1 MPKCV
6 YFIRLVFPNAVSLAE
21 RILIPMPERH
31 RFHLQPRAS
40 GGLMSFRRL
49 AVMVVLIGSGSAIR
63 SLGDETPVIAL
74 KSPAPYEV
82 IQRQGYDSRRAHENQ
97 EGGPVLGYADVTIRG
112 MLPARSKA
120 SVEARVVPLEGAT
133 GRGVEWK
140 TVSAKVEG
148 DRLETVLRVPAGGW
162 YRLEVRCRDGE
173 KTVAQ
178 GTVEPFGVGE
188 VFIVAGQSYAT
199 NCNDEQFKVAD
210 PQGRVS
216 AFDSAKG
223 TWGVANDPQPAGD
236 GSDGGSIWPVFGD
249 TLLPMVHVPIG
260 LANVAVGGT
269 SSTQWLPEEKLHP
282 RLVETGKRLGRF
294 RAILWQQG
302 ESDVIEGASTAD
314 YVKRVRE
321 IRESAAK
328 SWKFDPPWLLA
339 KSTLHPTVYNNPR
352 REEAIRRGIDELCR
366 LPGFRPGP
374 DTDTLGGE
382 NRGPIG
388 TRRHFS
394 GIGQRRAAMMWF
406 ASVWQELNRLDASS
420 VEPQAGVQAAAHFAT
435 DVRIDTDYLLSLPK
449 DYAQQEKWPL
459 VIFLHGSGE
468 RGQDLELV
476 KKHGPP
482 KLAAAGKEFPFI
494 AVSPQCAEKNRW
506 ETYRLIALLDDLC
519 RRYRID
525 EDRIYVTGLSMG
537 GAGTWNL
544 AAAITDR
551 LAAIAPICGGGDPGI
566 TKRIA
571 SLPTWIFQ
579 GAKDSAESVA
589 QAEAMFE
596 ALKKHGG
603 SPRYTLYPEAGHDAW
618 TETYNNP
625 EFYTWLLAQKRTPKS
640 EGEPK
645 TK

>member
-1 MPKCV
+1 MNSWRSAVIFVLVWSGPT
-6 YFIRLVFPNAVSLAE
+6 FRLLAGE
-21 RILIPMPERH
+21 T
-31 RFHLQPRAS
+31 A
-40 GGLMSFRRL
+40 
-49 AVMVVLIGSGSAIR
+49 AI
-63 SLGDETPVIAL
+63 SL
-74 KSPAPYEV
+74 KSPARYEV
-82 IQRQGYDSRRAHENQ
+82 IQRQGFEPRKAHENQ

-112 MLPARSKA
+112 VLPGAEKG
-120 SVEARVVPLEGAT
+120 SVEARVVPLDGAT
-133 GRGVEWK
+133 GRGVEWTPVK
-140 TVSAKVEG
+140 AKIEADRMEG
-148 DRLETVLRVPAGGW
+148 TLRVPAGGW

-173 KTVAQ
+173 KALAE
-178 GTVEPFGVGE
+178 GSVEPFGVGE

-210 PQGRVS
+210 PHGRVS
-216 AFDSAKG
+216 AFDSTKG
-223 TWGVANDPQPAGD
+223 TWGVAHDPQPAGD
-236 GSDGGSIWPVFGD
+236 GSEGGSIWPVFGD
-249 TLLPMVHVPIG
+249 TLLPMVRVPIG

-269 SSTQWLPEEKLHP
+269 SSTQWLPEGKLHP
-282 RLVETGKRLGRF
+282 RLIETGQRLGRF
-294 RAILWQQG
+294 RAVLWQQG
-302 ESDVIEGASTAD
+302 ESDVIDGASTAD
-314 YVKRVRE
+314 YVKRVRQ
-321 IRESAAK
+321 IRDAAAT

-339 KSTLHPTVYNNPR
+339 KSTLHPTVYKFPA

-374 DTDTLGGE
+374 DTDALGGE
-382 NRGPIG
+382 NRGGIG

-406 ASVWQELNRLDASS
+406 AAVWQELNRPEASS
-420 VEPQAGVQAAAHFAT
+420 IEPQAGVQTAAHFAT
-435 DVRIDTDYLLSLPK
+435 DVRVETDYLLSLPK
-449 DYAQQEKWPL
+449 DYASQEKWPL

-482 KLAAAGKEFPFI
+482 KLAGAGKEFPFVV
-494 AVSPQCAEKNRW
+494 VSPQCAEKTRW

-544 AAAITDR
+544 AAAIPDR

-579 GAKDSAESVA
+579 GAKDSPESVA

-618 TETYNNP
+618 TETYSNP
-625 EFYTWLLAQKRTPKS
+625 EFYSWLLAQKRTPKP
-640 EGEPK
+640 EGEAK
-645 TK
+645 SR